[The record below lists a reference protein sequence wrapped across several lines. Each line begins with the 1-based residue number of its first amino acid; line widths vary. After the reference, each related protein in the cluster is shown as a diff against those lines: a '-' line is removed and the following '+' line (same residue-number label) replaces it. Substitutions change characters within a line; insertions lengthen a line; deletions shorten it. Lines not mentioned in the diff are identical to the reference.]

1 MTIQAPPTIQHLLL
15 LLGPHQNKY
24 SRAAVNR
31 YHHKSEEEVGGGVRL
46 PECNN

>member
-1 MTIQAPPTIQHLLL
+1 MITKAPPTIQHLLL

-31 YHHKSEEEVGGGVRL
+31 YHHKSEVGVRL